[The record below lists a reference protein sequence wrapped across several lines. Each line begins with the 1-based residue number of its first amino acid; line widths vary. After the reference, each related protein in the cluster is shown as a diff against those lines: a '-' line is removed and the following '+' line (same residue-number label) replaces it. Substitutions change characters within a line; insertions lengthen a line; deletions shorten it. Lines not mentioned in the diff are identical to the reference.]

1 MPFDAAPEWTET
13 AEKRGLDPLG
23 LQVSGIALYQD
34 LLPGISNVTL
44 HIRYYGLYAWLTDTY
59 ARLSGSTDPAVWRRW
74 VRRAEALYALTA
86 TAAGG
91 ESGVAGVDWAANT
104 LKDLSGEAVIDFRPG
119 TEVTGP
125 KLYLRN
131 VLGVYG
137 GAYASQLVEMGF
149 LAQHETFNILVP
161 TPDLGRP
168 LADAFRESLGP
179 DLERLLVRGIQDGL
193 VGRPDLARLS
203 AILPSKIP
211 EGSTEASIY
220 VEALFALGDSSGERA
235 QNRRRSLQLIL
246 AVAGRLGRPPKP
258 DEVRWA
264 MFNGPPGD
272 FGQDLERER
281 LLWEAYQAHDLL
293 QLAFAALLRL
303 SIEKLRQ
310 GGVAL
315 AFPELVEL
323 AAADLC
329 ATIPAE
335 AAGSWSAFVASAAGA
350 DPAPLERMLS
360 GLREHSLPPVAIQAA
375 LKLMASLQARVDT
388 RPDLAAVIDERFP
401 PVGPSTF
408 ARSIRSELAFL
419 RRRANAAMP
428 EMARELLADRI
439 VRRHSQV
446 ATLKFARQR
455 DYTFLF
461 ETEDARL
468 KYRASYAP
476 VLTTPRLG
484 PAITFLAD
492 LRLIGPNGLTAAGET
507 LTATRA

>member
-1 MPFDAAPEWTET
+1 MPFDAEPEWTET

-59 ARLSGSTDPAVWRRW
+59 GRLSGNTDPAEWRRW
-74 VRRAEALYALTA
+74 VRRTEALYALTA

-104 LKDLSGEAVIDFRPG
+104 LKDFADDAVIDFRPG
-119 TEVTGP
+119 TEITGP

-131 VLGVYG
+131 ALGVYG

-149 LAQHETFNILVP
+149 LAQHETFDMLVP

-168 LADAFRESLGP
+168 LADAFRGSLGP
-179 DLERLLVRGIQDGL
+179 DLEGLLISRIQEGL
-193 VGRPDLARLS
+193 VARTDLGRLS

-211 EGSTEASIY
+211 EGSAEAEIY
-220 VEALFALGDSSGERA
+220 VKALFALGDEPDQRA
-235 QNRRRSLQLIL
+235 ENRRHSLQLIL
-246 AVAGRLGRPPKP
+246 AVAGRLGRLPRP

-264 MFNGPPGD
+264 MFNSPPGD
-272 FGQDLERER
+272 FGPELERER
-281 LLWEAYQAHDLL
+281 LLWEAYQTHDLL
-293 QLAFAALLRL
+293 QLAFAAFLRL

-310 GGVAL
+310 GGVPL
-315 AFPELVEL
+315 AFPDLVEL
-323 AAADLC
+323 AAGDLC
-329 ATIPAE
+329 ATIPTG
-335 AAGSWSAFVASAAGA
+335 AASSWGTFVAGAAGA
-350 DPAPLERMLS
+350 DPAPLEKMLS
-360 GLREHSLPPVAIQAA
+360 GLRAHSLPPEAVQAA
-375 LKLMASLQARVDT
+375 LTLMASLQARVDA

-419 RRRANAAMP
+419 RGRSNAAMP
-428 EMARELLADRI
+428 DLARDLLADRI

-446 ATLKFARQR
+446 AMLKFARQR

-461 ETEDARL
+461 EADDARL
-468 KYRASYAP
+468 KYRAGYAP

-492 LRLIGPNGLTAAGET
+492 LRLIGSEGLTPMGEALTAAS
-507 LTATRA
+507 A